1 MDVCKYVNCDVT
13 NIIMKYLEPLMQIC
27 SATMSDYN
35 MQMKTTKCLNTAV
48 MLTYILG
55 GSDKLKT
62 VEYCEVSKINKRYDK
77 KNNKLQHKLKIFN
90 ELKKDLTKKDN
101 NKRYFYYILMT
112 NNDMEKSDMLG
123 NSASTTQSFPGHVF
137 IIDKFPDCN
146 NNEPNYNVY
155 QSYINQYDLKG
166 HYKKNKNSMKV
177 QNNDINFVLNGI
189 FNIVSNPVWNKDA
202 IKFWNDFT
210 FVETNNLLNYKTDK
224 INLCYSKIS
233 IEDCYKEFYRFSYNK
248 ALNLYNELTTNNTLN
263 LKKYDIYA
271 DKNEFYVKQ
280 LNPKNLYLKL
290 RDLVIELEE
299 KIKKNELL

>member
-48 MLTYILG
+48 MLTYMLG

-248 ALNLYNELTTNNTLN
+248 ALNLYNELTTNNSLN